1 MLNFWDLKKIF
12 YDDKKW
18 LEIIGLYEKLYIII
32 GIMKLSV
39 NFYKLKKKNL
49 IEGNDWKWLDCM
61 KSCA

>member
-1 MLNFWDLKKIF
+1 MG
-12 YDDKKW
+12 

-49 IEGNDWKWLDCM
+49 IEGND
-61 KSCA
+61 